1 LVCPERVLADDP
13 DCCSLTAPRNSIGAG
28 LVFNWFA
35 DFQLVS
41 GSQLPH
47 RSRCRF
53 DRTRIAGLRKAKPMP
68 VIRKRQ
74 FAAIYQQ
81 KSKSPEM
88 RNPLNAIL
96 TADFSRS

>member
-1 LVCPERVLADDP
+1 
-13 DCCSLTAPRNSIGAG
+13 
-28 LVFNWFA
+28 
-35 DFQLVS
+35 
-41 GSQLPH
+41 
-47 RSRCRF
+47 
-53 DRTRIAGLRKAKPMP
+53 MP

-96 TADFSRS
+96 TADFSHSLVRHCIGGRSAGRAKQKGKVSSGLSPNEAGMICPALGKRGLPSNHPFKNRVGTGKTTSHA